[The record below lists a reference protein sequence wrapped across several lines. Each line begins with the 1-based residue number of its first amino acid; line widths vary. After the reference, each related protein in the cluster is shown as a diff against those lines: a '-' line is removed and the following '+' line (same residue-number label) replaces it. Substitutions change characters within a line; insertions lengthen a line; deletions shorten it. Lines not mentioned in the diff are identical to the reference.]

1 MGKMRPGRP
10 TILRPVSFARELDA
24 SGERFRRLL
33 FRTGATFLTS
43 ALLLAGCGSSVVVLG
58 RLDDADA
65 SVADSGSSD
74 GVVVPEVDSCNP
86 PPPRHRYTFDGT
98 GTDVTDVNGGSP
110 ARILGGATLDG
121 RGSLRLDGVDD
132 YVDLPNGLLRG
143 LDEVTLAVWVRHLGG
158 PAYTRIFDIGT
169 GSQGEDPPT
178 GVATVG
184 RTYLAATPSTG
195 LTPNGLALLVSE
207 TGSAGEV
214 HLPTTASLEG
224 QLHSLVAVV
233 TSTSLTLFVDGL
245 LVARGASTVA
255 LSSIVDHNAWLGRS
269 QYSAD
274 PYIAAEYADFR
285 MFDRALPDCA
295 VAALHARGADAP

>member
-1 MGKMRPGRP
+1 MGKKRPERRP
-10 TILRPVSFARELDA
+10 IFGARFLAFGAGASLDGARGFLR
-24 SGERFRRLL
+24 
-33 FRTGATFLTS
+33 RTSTTLATL
-43 ALLLAGCGSSVVVLG
+43 ALVLVGCGSSVVVLG
-58 RLDDADA
+58 RLDEGDGGL
-65 SVADSGSSD
+65 ADSGSSD
-74 GVVVPEVDSCNP
+74 ALVAPEVDACA
-86 PPPRHRYTFDGT
+86 PPRPLHRYTFEGT
-98 GTDVTDVNGGSP
+98 GTEVPDVSGGAS

-121 RGSLRLDGVDD
+121 GGSLRLDGVDD

-169 GSQGEDPPT
+169 GTQGEDPPS
-178 GVATVG
+178 GVAVVG

-224 QLHSLVAVV
+224 TLHSLVAVV
-233 TSTSLTLFVDGL
+233 TRTSLTLFVDGSP
-245 LVARGASTVA
+245 VARGASTVA
-255 LSSIVDHNAWLGRS
+255 LSSIVDRNAWLGRS

-285 MFDRALPDCA
+285 VFDRALPDCA